1 MLSTV
6 PGISTHH
13 AILRHGAL
21 SFCLAYG
28 EDGDDGLDQAMGTK
42 VERHTKIKPC
52 VVKLRASYDSSFRLR
67 NLIFARGHLSAG
79 RSKLCLR

>member
-42 VERHTKIKPC
+42 VERHTKIKA
-52 VVKLRASYDSSFRLR
+52 LRCKA
-67 NLIFARGHLSAG
+67 
-79 RSKLCLR
+79 